1 MKSKFW
7 FLTKDSLKKKINTKS
22 FKIVNILLFIAILVL
37 LNLDSL
43 IKKFGG
49 DFDDSIKI
57 YVIDEVNVYD
67 EMEELFKSGYF
78 DALESY
84 NAKLEKS
91 DKSVEELKNIILEE
105 NSKDIVVNIK
115 YDYENVFD
123 VDFISYEYVDQ
134 LLYQS
139 ITNALNVV
147 KVNEAI
153 KRSNI
158 SEEVLA
164 KIYETV
170 KINRI
175 LLNENLDENKELVE
189 KIGGVVSLLFVMPF
203 FILIVL
209 IVQMIGAEIN
219 EEKRTKAM
227 EVIISSVPAKIHFLS
242 KLVAANVFSIMQGA
256 MLILYVIFGFIVRVF
271 ISGVPSSATVAG
283 VSASSLSD
291 YIQVFFES
299 DVASRIVMGIPF
311 FVVLIILSFFAYS
324 LFIGVLA
331 SVTTNMEDYQQI
343 QTPVMVFLM
352 IGYYLAIYA
361 SVYQGAS
368 FIKVAA
374 FVPFI
379 SGILAPVLYSL
390 GQFTLLELTISI
402 VLLGI
407 TCYFLYKYGL
417 KIYKDGILNYQSSN
431 LWKKMF
437 NSLKS

>member
-1 MKSKFW
+1 MKNKFK

-22 FKIVNILLFIAILVL
+22 FKIVNIILFIGIIVL
-37 LNLDSL
+37 LNLDNV
-43 IKKFGG
+43 IKSFGG
-49 DFDDSIKI
+49 DFDNSIKI
-57 YVIDEVNVYD
+57 YVVDEVNVYD
-67 EMEELFKSGYF
+67 EIEELFKSGYI
-78 DALESY
+78 DVLESY
-84 NAKLEKS
+84 NAVLEKS
-91 DKSVEELKNIILEE
+91 DKSVEELKNAIIEE
-105 NSKDIVVNIK
+105 NSSDIVVNIK

-123 VDFISYEYVDQ
+123 VDIISYEYVDQ
-134 LLYQS
+134 LLYQN

-147 KVNEAI
+147 KISEAI
-153 KRSNI
+153 KRSDI

-175 LLNENLDENKELVE
+175 LLNENLDENKELIE
-189 KIGGVVSLLFVMPF
+189 EIGGIISLLFIMPF
-203 FILIVL
+203 FILIIL

-242 KLVAANVFSIMQGA
+242 KLVAANVFAIMQGV
-256 MLILYVIFGFIVRVF
+256 MLILYVVVGFVIRVLT
-271 ISGVPSSATVAG
+271 SGMPSIGSVAG
-283 VSASSLSD
+283 MDTSTISS
-291 YIQVFFES
+291 YINVFLES
-299 DVASRIVMGIPF
+299 DVASRILIGIPF
-311 FVVLIILSFFAYS
+311 FVILIILSFFAYS

-352 IGYYLAIYA
+352 IGYYLAIYS

-368 FIKVAA
+368 FIKIAA

-390 GQFTLLELTISI
+390 GQLTLLELTISI
-402 VLLGI
+402 IILGI
-407 TCYFLYKYGL
+407 TSYYLYKYGL

-437 NSLKS
+437 KSLKS

>member
-1 MKSKFW
+1 MKNKFK

-22 FKIVNILLFIAILVL
+22 FKIVNIILFIGIIVL
-37 LNLDSL
+37 LNLDNV
-43 IKKFGG
+43 IKSFGG
-49 DFDDSIKI
+49 DFDNSIKI
-57 YVIDEVNVYD
+57 YVVDEVNVYD
-67 EMEELFKSGYF
+67 EIEELFKSGYI
-78 DALESY
+78 DVLESY
-84 NAKLEKS
+84 NAVLEKS
-91 DKSVEELKNIILEE
+91 DKSVEELKNAIIEE
-105 NSKDIVVNIK
+105 NNSDIVVNIK

-123 VDFISYEYVDQ
+123 VDIISYEYVDQ
-134 LLYQS
+134 LLYQN

-147 KVNEAI
+147 KISEAI
-153 KRSNI
+153 KRSDI

-175 LLNENLDENKELVE
+175 LLNENLDENKELIE
-189 KIGGVVSLLFVMPF
+189 EIGGIISLLFIMPF
-203 FILIVL
+203 FILIIL

-242 KLVAANVFSIMQGA
+242 KLVAANVFAIMQGV
-256 MLILYVIFGFIVRVF
+256 MLILYVVVGFVIRVLT
-271 ISGVPSSATVAG
+271 SGMPSIGSVAG
-283 VSASSLSD
+283 MDTSTISS
-291 YIQVFFES
+291 YINVFLES
-299 DVASRIVMGIPF
+299 DVASRILIGIPF
-311 FVVLIILSFFAYS
+311 FVILIILSFFAYS

-352 IGYYLAIYA
+352 IGYYLAIYS

-368 FIKVAA
+368 FIKIAA

-390 GQFTLLELTISI
+390 GQLTLLELTISI
-402 VLLGI
+402 IILGI
-407 TCYFLYKYGL
+407 TSYYLYKYGL
-417 KIYKDGILNYQSSN
+417 KIYKEGILNYSSKD

-437 NSLKS
+437 KALKS